1 MNEIYLWMIIHGGC
15 AVANMIFWWL
25 FFKQKGDKYAVLK
38 SLFTHVLLAPLT
50 TCFLIVFGALLFDE
64 YSGSEQDKFDDST
77 DTEMVFGLFNKN
89 VKCINFEDPEY
100 NHEKIRM
107 TLDYEEDYQFLNS
120 LAKKFDYKILR
131 SDIENELI
139 YQYSETPN
147 YFKNS
152 EWKSAQL
159 IKSEKTV
166 NELYRKK

>member
-1 MNEIYLWMIIHGGC
+1 
-15 AVANMIFWWL
+15 
-25 FFKQKGDKYAVLK
+25 
-38 SLFTHVLLAPLT
+38 
-50 TCFLIVFGALLFDE
+50 
-64 YSGSEQDKFDDST
+64 
-77 DTEMVFGLFNKN
+77 
-89 VKCINFEDPEY
+89 
-100 NHEKIRM
+100 M